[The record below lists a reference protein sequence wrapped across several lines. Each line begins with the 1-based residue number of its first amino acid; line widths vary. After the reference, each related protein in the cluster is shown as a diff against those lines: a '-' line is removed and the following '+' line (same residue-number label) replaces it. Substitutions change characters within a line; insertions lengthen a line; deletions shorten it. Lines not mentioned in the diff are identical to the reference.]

1 MTRPP
6 RPEQPTVRPPVGPP
20 SARILSLLIAGHAT
34 VAVGAV
40 LLAGLLMFDAV
51 SDPTDPLPGDG
62 VIVIVAV
69 APLAG
74 GLGAL
79 AFGQV
84 LSIRRLR
91 THARAATTGRL
102 DEPALAAGVRR
113 IAWPV
118 VLALYPLILGVLHLA
133 LNPPPA
139 ALLAALTAVMAASLL
154 LDHLHA
160 GWAYRRLF
168 HTAGT
173 RPLPP
178 GSRSRIQA
186 GQRVTAVLYLGAAL
200 AGALLLVATVLTEIA
215 RPDPSPLATV
225 VQLAAAAAASL
236 VPLLLVRPVLRVSA
250 AITTT
255 PHFPDL
261 ADLAD
266 LAVLDRAAQPFIKLT
281 SLSALAAV
289 LTAAALATAPA
300 DPVVAVGRALPLLLV
315 LGSATLQLGSL
326 TSINL
331 ADTAQPAPGR
341 RR

>member
-1 MTRPP
+1 MVIVVEWVANTSSTRSS
-6 RPEQPTVRPPVGPP
+6 RRV
-20 SARILSLLIAGHAT
+20 I
-34 VAVGAV
+34 
-40 LLAGLLMFDAV
+40 
-51 SDPTDPLPGDG
+51 PLPGDG

-74 GLGAL
+74 ALGAL

-91 THARAATTGRL
+91 THARAAATGRL

-133 LNPPPA
+133 LNPPPT

-168 HTAGT
+168 HTTGT

-186 GQRVTAVLYLGAAL
+186 GQRVTAALYLDAAL
-200 AGALLLVATVLTEIA
+200 AGGLLLVATALTEIA

-225 VQLAAAAAASL
+225 VQLAAAAAARRSSRCCSSARSCGSPPRSRPPRTSPTSPTSTYWTGPRSRSSSSRASPCSPPFSPPPGSPPHQPTPSSPQVEHFHSCWSW
-236 VPLLLVRPVLRVSA
+236 VPPPCS
-250 AITTT
+250 
-255 PHFPDL
+255 
-261 ADLAD
+261 
-266 LAVLDRAAQPFIKLT
+266 
-281 SLSALAAV
+281 SALS
-289 LTAAALATAPA
+289 PA
-300 DPVVAVGRALPLLLV
+300 STSPTPPG
-315 LGSATLQLGSL
+315 LQ
-326 TSINL
+326 
-331 ADTAQPAPGR
+331 
-341 RR
+341 